1 MNRPARLSR
10 LCAVT
15 LVCCA
20 ATSTAWAAGQ
30 VHVQFV
36 DPQHYADIGVG
47 SVDRQRNLDLLA
59 AHMREW
65 APLLP
70 DGQRLTIDV
79 LDVDLAGNTHVL
91 FAHPEIRV
99 LRGRADWPQMQLR
112 WTISDAKGTT
122 LRSGDS
128 SISDMSY
135 LTGSATVADQGAL
148 TYDLRMLDRWLHR
161 QVLVPG
167 A

>member
-10 LCAVT
+10 LCALT

-79 LDVDLAGNTHVL
+79 LDVDLAGDTRVL
-91 FAHPEIRV
+91 WAHPHIRV
-99 LRGRADWPQMQLR
+99 LRGRADWPQMHLR
-112 WTISDAKGTT
+112 WTLSDAKGT

-128 SISDMSY
+128 SINDMSY

-148 TYDLRMLDRWLHR
+148 SFDLRMLDRWLRH
-161 QVLVPG
+161 QVLVRG